1 MCISA
6 VCIVLRI
13 YILTEVKKKVKSMEA
28 LRPFHT
34 FAQIF
39 VIFFHYLLNRR
50 EAAKQYFYF
59 SFSRADSFPERKI
72 SPRRFSSR
80 QAPC

>member
-1 MCISA
+1 
-6 VCIVLRI
+6 
-13 YILTEVKKKVKSMEA
+13 MEA

-50 EAAKQYFYF
+50 KAAKQYFYF
-59 SFSRADSFPERKI
+59 SFFPRGFFSRKKNLSAPLFFPPGARLKKPIFFALSF
-72 SPRRFSSR
+72 
-80 QAPC
+80 